1 MMLSIIVATGLNN
14 AIGKDNQLLWHLP
27 ADLQFFK
34 KTTLGKT
41 LIMGR
46 ATFDSI
52 GRPLPGRRNIVITR
66 NPSWQCNGVEVAHSL
81 EEAIRLCPDEE
92 EVFVAGGAEMYA
104 QAMNRVDRIYR
115 TLVELEPDADRF
127 FPEIP
132 EHRFRK
138 ISTET
143 RIADEKN
150 PVAMHFEVWVN
161 IKS

>member
-52 GRPLPGRRNIVITR
+52 GRPLPGRRSIVVTR
-66 NPSWQCNGVEVAHSL
+66 NPDWKADGVEIVHSL
-81 EEAIRLCPDEE
+81 EQAIELCKGEE
-92 EVFVAGGAEMYA
+92 EVFIAGGADIYSQSMDKV
-104 QAMNRVDRIYR
+104 NRIYR
-115 TLVELEPDADRF
+115 TVIELEPEADRF
-127 FPEIP
+127 FPIIP
-132 EHRFRK
+132 EPDFFK
-138 ISTET
+138 ISSEK
-143 RIADEKN
+143 RPPDEKN
-150 PVAMHFEVWVN
+150 PVTMHFEVWETR
-161 IKS
+161 K